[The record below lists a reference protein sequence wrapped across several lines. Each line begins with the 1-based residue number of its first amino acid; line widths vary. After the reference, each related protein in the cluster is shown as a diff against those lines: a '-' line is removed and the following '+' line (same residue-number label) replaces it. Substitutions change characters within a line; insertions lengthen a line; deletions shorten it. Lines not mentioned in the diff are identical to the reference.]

1 MDSISRFNNRVE
13 NYIKFRP
20 GYPPEIIGFLK
31 KEIGLKPS
39 DLVADMGSGTGIL
52 SELLLKNGNEVYGV
66 EPNKEMHQAAEKL
79 LKGYDNFHS
88 INSKAEN
95 TNLDDNSID
104 LITAGQ
110 SFHWFNNEKTR
121 KEFKRILK
129 PDRFTVLIWNNR
141 SENSS
146 EFMKDFDQLLNNLES
161 DYKEVKH
168 ENLNDNDF
176 QRFFGTKS
184 YSIDSYVNFQSL
196 DYKGLLGRIL
206 SASYAPTE
214 GEAYTKM
221 INEVKEIFT
230 KHNENGRIKIE
241 YKTKIYYGK
250 II

>member
-1 MDSISRFNNRVE
+1 MDSVSRFNNRVE

-20 GYPPEIIGFLK
+20 GYPPEIIDFLK

-52 SELLLKNGNEVYGV
+52 SELFLKNGNEVFGV
-66 EPNKEMHQAAEKL
+66 EPNGEMRYAAKTL
-79 LKGYDNFHS
+79 LKEYDNFHS
-88 INSKAEN
+88 VNSKAED
-95 TNLDDNSID
+95 TSLKENSID

-110 SFHWFNNEKTR
+110 SYHWFNNEKTR

-129 PDRFTVLIWNNR
+129 SDRFAVLIWNNR
-141 SENSS
+141 NDNSS
-146 EFMKDFDQLLNNLES
+146 EFMKDYDQLLNNLES

-168 ENLNDNDF
+168 ENLNNNDF
-176 QRFFGTKS
+176 QRFFRTKS
-184 YSIDSYVNFQSL
+184 CSVKSYDNFQSFDNKSL
-196 DYKGLLGRIL
+196 VGRLL
-206 SASYAPTE
+206 SASYVPTE

-221 INEVKEIFT
+221 INEVKKIFD

>member
-13 NYIKFRP
+13 NYIKYRP
-20 GYPPEIIGFLK
+20 GYPTEIIDFLK

-39 DLVADMGSGTGIL
+39 DVVADMGSGTGIL
-52 SELLLKNGNEVYGV
+52 SELFLINGNEVFGV
-66 EPNKEMHQAAEKL
+66 EPNWEMRHAAEKL
-79 LKGYDNFHS
+79 LKEYDNFHS
-88 INSKAEN
+88 VNGKAKDTSLKE
-95 TNLDDNSID
+95 NSID

-110 SFHWFNNEKTR
+110 SFHWFNNEMTR

-168 ENLNDNDF
+168 ENLNDSDF
-176 QRFFGTKS
+176 SRFYGTKI

-230 KHNENGRIKIE
+230 KHNEKGKIKIE
-241 YKTKIYYGK
+241 YKTKIYFGK